1 MKNWHKEKF
10 QIDETH
16 VDFSLSVP
24 IYEQIKM
31 FEVATFKHS
40 TIMGLDYESMI
51 NKANAFWVVTKMK
64 AICCSPISVG
74 DNISVTTWTHELGT
88 IRALRDCVIRNKNM
102 VKTKFVSEWC
112 CLDSETRKLKRM
124 SLIPYPEMEMEKNKY
139 VKTSFSNVRVEVSQS
154 DYVYTKLIR
163 STDID
168 MNNHTNNLK
177 YSQMAFD
184 VFSVE
189 ELKSFV
195 IKEYEIYFVNE
206 SHEGDQI
213 HIFKKRIKNVFYI
226 EGKTNEKTVFRVV
239 IKVKQ

>member
-1 MKNWHKEKF
+1 
-10 QIDETH
+10 
-16 VDFSLSVP
+16 
-24 IYEQIKM
+24 
-31 FEVATFKHS
+31 
-40 TIMGLDYESMI
+40 
-51 NKANAFWVVTKMK
+51 
-64 AICCSPISVG
+64 
-74 DNISVTTWTHELGT
+74 
-88 IRALRDCVIRNKNM
+88 
-102 VKTKFVSEWC
+102 
-112 CLDSETRKLKRM
+112 
-124 SLIPYPEMEMEKNKY
+124 
-139 VKTSFSNVRVEVSQS
+139 
-154 DYVYTKLIR
+154 
-163 STDID
+163 

-213 HIFKKRIKNVFYI
+213 HIFKRRIKNVFYI